1 MKIKIQSDGFTLRQQ
16 LAELVQKKVQKFSR
30 LCSDLISI
38 DVKFKLDKAGNKIK
52 KLCGIRLVIPGH
64 DMICNTQ
71 SYSFEEAVAKAVDA
85 LERQVEKRKK
95 KTRKLVVAHGSDT
108 AQLVL
113 PVNQLIQ
120 PIF

>member
-16 LAELVQKKVQKFSR
+16 LTELVQKKVQKFSR

-38 DVKFKLDKAGNKIK
+38 DVKFKLNKTGNKIK
-52 KLCGIRLVIPGH
+52 KRCGMRLVIPGH

-71 SYSFEEAVAKAVDA
+71 SNSFEEAVAIAVEA

-95 KTRKLVVAHGSDT
+95 KTRKLVLVQSSNT

-113 PVNQLIQ
+113 TANPLIQ

>member
-16 LAELVQKKVQKFSR
+16 LTELVQKKVQKFSR

-71 SYSFEEAVAKAVDA
+71 SYSFEEAVAKAVEA

-95 KTRKLVVAHGSDT
+95 KTRSLVLAQSSYT

-113 PVNQLIQ
+113 PANPLIQ